1 MAEDKNK
8 YANLIRKLIPINE
21 LTADLQDQII
31 KEASLLTVR
40 KKGTLFK
47 QGARDN
53 YSYYLLDGAIE
64 LQANKQVHNTIVSG
78 TDQAR
83 YPMAQLQPRQFTG
96 ISRDNSVIL
105 RLSRDSLDRLLILNQ
120 EKSNGDD
127 LGGSISVAEV
137 EVSELDDGEDVDW
150 MSRLL
155 QSDIFAKMPT
165 ANIHQLFALL
175 EPVDYSAGDVVV
187 KQGDPGEEFYII
199 QEGRCQVTRQPAAGG
214 KELKLAELRI
224 GDSFGEEALIAE
236 TTRNATVSMITDG
249 TLMRLNKQSFIELI
263 RNPTLHAISYEEAE
277 KKVKKGEA
285 KWLDVRYKN
294 EHERQSIDGS
304 ENIPLNMLRM
314 QVLHHLL

>member
-96 ISRDNSVIL
+96 ISR
-105 RLSRDSLDRLLILNQ
+105 
-120 EKSNGDD
+120 
-127 LGGSISVAEV
+127 A
-137 EVSELDDGEDVDW
+137 
-150 MSRLL
+150 
-155 QSDIFAKMPT
+155 
-165 ANIHQLFALL
+165 
-175 EPVDYSAGDVVV
+175 
-187 KQGDPGEEFYII
+187 
-199 QEGRCQVTRQPAAGG
+199 
-214 KELKLAELRI
+214 
-224 GDSFGEEALIAE
+224 
-236 TTRNATVSMITDG
+236 
-249 TLMRLNKQSFIELI
+249 
-263 RNPTLHAISYEEAE
+263 
-277 KKVKKGEA
+277 
-285 KWLDVRYKN
+285 
-294 EHERQSIDGS
+294 
-304 ENIPLNMLRM
+304 
-314 QVLHHLL
+314 